1 MCRVQSPAMIPTNT
15 NEQKGTVMLDEFM
28 KTIGDFVFA
37 EDIPEKADII
47 FIPGNGYPEMA
58 EHAARLYMEGYAP
71 YILPSGKYSVVMGHF
86 SGVLSSKQDYNRK
99 YDTEWEFLKDVLMY
113 NHVPDHAILK
123 EDKATYTYEN
133 AIYSR
138 KVTDGLGL
146 TIRKAILCCKSY
158 HARRALMYY
167 QMLYPD
173 TKFYVCADCPDGIT
187 RENWKDT
194 EEGIRAVTGEVTRII
209 LQFQLM
215 V

>member
-1 MCRVQSPAMIPTNT
+1 MKRMWNYFASIL
-15 NEQKGTVMLDEFM
+15 VMSL
-28 KTIGDFVFA
+28 
-37 EDIPEKADII
+37 
-47 FIPGNGYPEMA
+47 
-58 EHAARLYMEGYAP
+58 
-71 YILPSGKYSVVMGHF
+71 
-86 SGVLSSKQDYNRK
+86 
-99 YDTEWEFLKDVLMY
+99 FLKDVLMH

-187 RENWKDT
+187 RENWKET